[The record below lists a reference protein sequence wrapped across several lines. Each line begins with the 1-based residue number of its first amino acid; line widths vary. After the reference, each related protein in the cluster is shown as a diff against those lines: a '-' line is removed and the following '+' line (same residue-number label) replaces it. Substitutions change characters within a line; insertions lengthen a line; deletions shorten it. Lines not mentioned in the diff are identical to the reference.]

1 MTPKDDLE
9 RALHE
14 WMGEAPPQLDERVI
28 AEGMRGIRAAG
39 PGWRRVWL
47 RTLAMAGPLLAPAAL
62 IVVALAVAGVWSG
75 LSRVP
80 TDIGPAQSAF
90 PSSSLRSQDPALLE
104 GEWSTLARRP
114 GLPAGR
120 WTLSLGA
127 WAIVQRPSV
136 DADPTTPYALWLRPV
151 TIDASGIHIGAPVGG
166 ACAGQAASYR
176 WTLADDDRLDLTAI
190 DDACAERRAAIE
202 RRPWTRVPNGPL
214 VSGRSYGFDILRI
227 PLDIRVDRGAPS
239 LTATQD
245 ILGSHAEISEPG
257 SSRVAVV
264 AVVTDLFVDPC
275 DVDAE
280 RATPPAQPPWLMRCP
295 RSRTSRWSGPRP
307 RSTRG
312 RRSSFGST
320 RSAAAAATCRNG
332 VLGYWIDQRAAARD
346 FPGASRGGHWT
357 AGGTR
362 DRIVLV
368 DVDGQVLAIAI
379 QAPTSDFAEWE
390 AAISPTLSTIDIR

>member
-1 MTPKDDLE
+1 
-9 RALHE
+9 
-14 WMGEAPPQLDERVI
+14 
-28 AEGMRGIRAAG
+28 
-39 PGWRRVWL
+39 
-47 RTLAMAGPLLAPAAL
+47 MAGPLLAPIAL
-62 IVVALAVAGVWSG
+62 IVVALAVAGVWSCALTRTHRHRAG
-75 LSRVP
+75 AVSIPVVIAAIPGSRAPRRRVV
-80 TDIGPAQSAF
+80 DAGPA
-90 PSSSLRSQDPALLE
+90 
-104 GEWSTLARRP
+104 P

-166 ACAGQAASYR
+166 ACAGQPASYR

-190 DDACAERRAAIE
+190 DDACAERRAALE

-275 DVDAE
+275 DVDAGT
-280 RATPPAQPPWLMRCP
+280 RDATSAAAVADALSAVPNV
-295 RSRTSRWSGPRP
+295 TVV
-307 RSTRG
+307 RSTTQVDSRPAIEL
-312 RRSSFGST
+312 RVDAP
-320 RSAAAAATCRNG
+320 AAAAATCRNG